1 MMVID
6 MKEEFEIKNYIKL
19 ICLRIDHYESYI
31 EDEVNVNDIS
41 GINKFVQKHRGEEG
55 IKIFMIQ
62 MNDGMEMITI
72 KDVRRY
78 IKNVHAF
85 DYIRNLI
92 ADGHTLITA
101 DNIEKMSIGEIV
113 NYMLDFKK
121 E

>member
-1 MMVID
+1 
-6 MKEEFEIKNYIKL
+6 MKEEFEIKNYIKM

-31 EDEVNVNDIS
+31 EDEVNVDSIS
-41 GINKFVQKHRGEEG
+41 GINTFVQKHRGEEG
-55 IKIFMIQ
+55 IKILMIQ
-62 MNDGMEMITI
+62 MNNMEIITMKDI
-72 KDVRRY
+72 KKY

-92 ADGHTLITA
+92 EDCHTLISP
-101 DNIEKMSIGEIV
+101 DNIDKMSIGEIV